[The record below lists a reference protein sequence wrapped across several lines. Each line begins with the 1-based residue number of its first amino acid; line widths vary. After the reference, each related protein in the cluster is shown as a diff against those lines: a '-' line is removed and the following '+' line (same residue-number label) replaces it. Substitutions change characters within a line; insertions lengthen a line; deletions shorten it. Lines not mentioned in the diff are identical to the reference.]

1 MNRQH
6 AAEKALQDQT
16 NILPFAQLMV
26 VFIGLATSLTITFV
40 EQNGICLTLPVIA
53 RDLSAKDTISWA
65 GTSSLIANTIFMVLY
80 GRLSDIFGR
89 KVVYLSAL
97 SLLSIA
103 TLLCGLA
110 QTPTMFYVARGLAGV
125 AGGGITTLTTIMVSD
140 IVAIEQQGRYQGIL
154 GASVGVGNILGP
166 FIAAAFV
173 IRSTWRGF
181 FWVISPL
188 AALTAILGYFLM
200 PGNVQKAPHSFLK
213 DLYYIDW
220 LGIGVS
226 AIGIIFTLI
235 PISGGGSYFQWESP
249 MVISMFVVGGCA
261 FILFILIE
269 WKFALLPILPGLLDY
284 HKQYYRETK
293 QVLTEIFQLNFFET
307 KLSLYCFFR
316 AFF

>member
-1 MNRQH
+1 
-6 AAEKALQDQT
+6 
-16 NILPFAQLMV
+16 
-26 VFIGLATSLTITFV
+26 
-40 EQNGICLTLPVIA
+40 
-53 RDLSAKDTISWA
+53 
-65 GTSSLIANTIFMVLY
+65 
-80 GRLSDIFGR
+80 
-89 KVVYLSAL
+89 
-97 SLLSIA
+97 
-103 TLLCGLA
+103 
-110 QTPTMFYVARGLAGV
+110 
-125 AGGGITTLTTIMVSD
+125 
-140 IVAIEQQGRYQGIL
+140 
-154 GASVGVGNILGP
+154 
-166 FIAAAFV
+166 
-173 IRSTWRGF
+173 
-181 FWVISPL
+181 
-188 AALTAILGYFLM
+188 M
-200 PGNVQKAPHSFLK
+200 PGNVQKAPRPFLK

-220 LGIGVS
+220 IGIGVS